1 MSLNQF
7 PDENDNR
14 LPISVNRVKE
24 IPLQFSSKSEAEA
37 VDDMKNVVYDMTT
50 GTCTLQFILGL
61 LLKTSLKKIW
71 SLLNLQQFMVYLPLV
86 EGHKFPANAS
96 SMLGK
101 MIEFAEFDLIPT
113 EYLDE
118 LMYYWPESDPFSA
131 NFESVGIETTFFL
144 ENIGFAIWMA
154 NFNILLILFH
164 AAIYKIKCK
173 SRCCQKIKEKL
184 SFYLYWNGLIRLY
197 MELFF

>member
-1 MSLNQF
+1 MALHQF

-14 LPISVNRVKE
+14 LPISVNRFKE
-24 IPLQFSSKSEAEA
+24 IPFQFSSKAEAETVA
-37 VDDMKNVVYDMTT
+37 DIKDVAYDITT
-50 GTCTLQFILGL
+50 STCALQFILGL
-61 LLKTSLKKIW
+61 MLKSSMKHIW

-96 SMLGK
+96 TMLGK

-118 LMYYWPESDPFSA
+118 LMYYWPEADAYSA

-144 ENIGFAIWMA
+144 ENIGFAFWLA
-154 NFNILLILFH
+154 NFNIVLILFH
-164 AAIYKIKCK
+164 AAIYKKHCK
-173 SRCCQKIKEKL
+173 SRFC
-184 SFYLYWNGLIRLY
+184 
-197 MELFF
+197 